1 MKQVT
6 HEKRTKIA
14 NYVMNYIYKYIDT
27 DINIDELSNEL
38 EISKFHL
45 HRIFKDEFGKNIYES
60 IKSIRLQKA
69 SNLLITNKYST
80 ITQIAN
86 MCGYSSQTS
95 FLRAFK
101 ERFLMTP
108 KEWKNGGYKEYST
121 SNVKKFYETNNEVDF
136 SNIEPSIEKMPQIET
151 YYIRHQ
157 GYDKSIKKVWQKLQ
171 TWIYTNE
178 IDNYKQIA
186 LHHDNPIIT
195 PLNECQYI
203 ATVSIDTHKKEIENL
218 SLPKLIIP
226 KGIYAKFS
234 LKGKYGDVI
243 KLIQWV
249 YHSWLIESGYET
261 TTNPSY
267 TIYHKNHFLSSDEEF
282 ELDFYL
288 PIKFV

>member
-27 DINIDELSNEL
+27 DINIDELSVEL
-38 EISKFHL
+38 NMSKFHL

-95 FLRAFK
+95 FLRTFK

-108 KEWKNGGYKEYST
+108 KGWKNGGYKEYST

-234 LKGKYGDVI
+234 LKGKYGDVL

-249 YHSWLIESGYET
+249 YHGWLIESGYET

-282 ELDFYL
+282 DLDFYL